1 VAAITVRNLTKRFEG
16 GIVAV
21 GGISFDVADGEF
33 LTLLGP
39 SGCGKTTTLRLIAG
53 LETPDGGAIAFG
65 DRVVASV
72 ERGVFLPPEQR
83 DAGMVFQ
90 SYAIWPHM
98 TVFGNVAYPLRIR
111 NVPRDETRSRVA
123 EVLHTLGLDGLADRA
138 ATKLSGGQQQRVAI
152 ARALVGRPHLLL
164 LDEPLANLD
173 AKLRAQMRV
182 ELRELQQRLVITTI
196 YVTHDQTEALVLSD
210 RVLVLRDGRV
220 EQRGT
225 PREIYS
231 RPVNRFVAD
240 FVGFSNFLPGRLLAI
255 EGDRA
260 VVRLGDEGP
269 VVRCRNQ
276 GAAVGEEV
284 VVAARAPALQ
294 YSRAAS
300 GADSVLAGE
309 VLSAVYL
316 GEHSELHVQAGPW
329 RLTCIA
335 PEDEAG
341 RANGARYHPGDPIYV
356 AIDPDRA
363 LALPR
368 EPEPAPAAA
377 PAR

>member
-1 VAAITVRNLTKRFEG
+1 VAAITVRDLTKRFEG
-16 GIVAV
+16 GVVAV
-21 GGISFDVADGEF
+21 DGISFDVADGEF

-53 LETPDGGAIAFG
+53 LETPDGGEIAFG

-72 ERGVFLPPEQR
+72 EQGVFLPPEQR

-98 TVFGNVAYPLRIR
+98 TVFGNVAYPLRIHH
-111 NVPRDETRSRVA
+111 VPRAETQSRVA
-123 EVLHTLGLDGLADRA
+123 EVLHTLGLDGLADRS

-152 ARALVGRPHLLL
+152 ARSLVGRPHLLL

-182 ELRELQQRLVITTI
+182 ELRELQRRLGITTI

-210 RVLVLRDGRV
+210 RVLVLRNGTIQ
-220 EQRGT
+220 QRGT

-231 RPVNRFVAD
+231 RPANRFVAD
-240 FVGFSNFLPGRLLAI
+240 FVGFSNFLPGRLLET

-269 VVRCRNQ
+269 VIRCRNQ
-276 GAAVGEEV
+276 GAAVGTEV

-300 GADSVLAGE
+300 GADGVLAGQ

-316 GEHSELHVQAGPW
+316 GEYSELHVQAGPW

-335 PEDEAG
+335 PEEEAG
-341 RANGARYHPGDPIYV
+341 RANGARYQPGDPIYV
-356 AIDPDRA
+356 AIDPDKA

-368 EPEPAPAAA
+368 EPEPAAASA
-377 PAR
+377 P

>member
-16 GIVAV
+16 GVVAV
-21 GGISFDVADGEF
+21 DGISFDVANGEF
-33 LTLLGP
+33 ITLLGP

-53 LETPDGGAIAFG
+53 LETPDGGEIAFG
-65 DRVVASV
+65 DRVVASAD
-72 ERGVFLPPEQR
+72 RGLFVPPEQR

-111 NVPRDETRSRVA
+111 NVPRAEVQGRVA
-123 EVLHTLGLDGLADRA
+123 EVLRLLGLEGLADRS

-152 ARALVGRPHLLL
+152 ARSLVGRPFLLL

-173 AKLRAQMRV
+173 AKLRAHMRI
-182 ELRELQQRLVITTI
+182 ELRELQRRLGITTI

-210 RVLVLRDGRV
+210 RVLVLRDGTI
-220 EQRGT
+220 QQAGT

-231 RPVNRFVAD
+231 RPANRFVAD
-240 FVGFSNFLPGRLLAI
+240 FVGFSNFLPGRLL
-255 EGDRA
+255 ETQGDRA
-260 VVRLGDEGP
+260 VVRLDEEGP
-269 VVRCRNQ
+269 LVHCRNQ
-276 GAAVGEEV
+276 GAVVGQEV
-284 VVAARAPALQ
+284 VVAARASAL
-294 YSRAAS
+294 RHS
-300 GADSVLAGE
+300 GAAPGADDVLVGQ

-316 GEHSELHVQAGPW
+316 GEYSELHVQVGPW

-341 RANGARYHPGDPIYV
+341 GENGRRYRAGDPIYV
-356 AIDPDRA
+356 GIDADKAR
-363 LALPR
+363 ALPR
-368 EPEPAPAAA
+368 
-377 PAR
+377 